1 MANIILFEGNRY
13 TGDTTWLAQYYG
25 AQTPTNFEVLD
36 ANGIL
41 RESNSGIN
49 FTYASN
55 GFFNSGTITSALS
68 FGLNGQLAIQATNLN
83 VDVATR
89 NSLLSV
95 GTSGYNY
102 YQYVL
107 RANDNFLGSAGDDII
122 PGSKGSDVINGAG
135 GIDVLTYRG
144 FGSGVNVNLATG
156 RAITAF
162 GTSILSNIE
171 DIEGSI
177 YGDTLVGNT
186 GNNQIQGF
194 GGADTI
200 NGGLGFDT
208 AVYVDAVFAV
218 NVNLSTGAVS
228 GGSGIDSLVSIERV
242 IGSRFNDTLTGSN
255 FNESF
260 LGGFGA
266 DIINGGGGIDTVEY
280 NFVGSGVIVNLL
292 TGAVGGSAGNDV
304 LSNIENVSGSI
315 FNDTITGNALANN
328 LNGNG
333 GIDRIDGGAGADT
346 LSSGAGVDT
355 FVFRFGQS
363 TVAGADRITD
373 LAIGSDKIDLLSTTG
388 LALAAPTSLSRAV
401 NSAAANVT
409 ALVGQVFLDANG
421 AIAGNQVLGLNSAA
435 LVQTTTAGIAGT
447 YLVVND
453 GVAGFQAATDLLIN
467 VTGYSGALP
476 AVGVSAVN
484 SFFI

>member
-13 TGDTTWLAQYYG
+13 TGDTVWLAQYYG
-25 AQTPTNFEVLD
+25 AQTSSNFEILD
-36 ANGIL
+36 ERGIL
-41 RESNSGIN
+41 RESDFGIN
-49 FTYASN
+49 FTYGSN
-55 GFFNSGTITSALS
+55 GFFNSGTITSTLS
-68 FGLNGQLAIQATNLN
+68 FALNGQLSVQATNLN

-89 NSLLSV
+89 NNLLSI
-95 GTSGYNY
+95 GSSIYNF

-107 RANDNFLGSAGDDII
+107 RANDNILGSANDDIFA
-122 PGSKGSDVINGAG
+122 GSQGNDTINGAG
-135 GIDVLTYRG
+135 GIDVLSYRG
-144 FGSGVNVNLATG
+144 FGSSVNVNLATG
-156 RAITAF
+156 RAVTTS
-162 GTSILSNIE
+162 GTSIISNIE

-177 YGDTLVGNT
+177 YSDSLTGDSK
-186 GNNQIQGF
+186 NNQIQGF
-194 GGADTI
+194 SGADTI

-208 AVYVDAVFAV
+208 AVYVDAIFAI
-218 NVNLSTGAVS
+218 NVNLTTGVVS
-228 GGSGIDSLVSIERV
+228 GGGGPDSLVSIERI
-242 IGSRFNDTLTGSN
+242 IGSRFNDTLTGSVA
-255 FNESF
+255 NESF

-292 TGAVGGSAGNDV
+292 TGAVSGSAGNDV

-315 FNDTITGNALANN
+315 FNDTITGNAFANN
-328 LNGNG
+328 LKGNG
-333 GIDRIDGGAGADT
+333 GSDRLDGGAGADT

-363 TVAGADRITD
+363 TVTGADRITD
-373 LAIGSDKIDLLSTTG
+373 FAIGSDKIDLLSATG
-388 LALAAPTSLSRAV
+388 LALVAPTSFSRAA

-409 ALVGQVFLDANG
+409 ALVSQVFLDANG
-421 AIAGNQVLGLNSAA
+421 AIAGNQALGLNSAA

-453 GVAGFQAATDLLIN
+453 SVAGFQAATDLLIN

-476 AVGVSAVN
+476 AVGAIAVN

>member
-1 MANIILFEGNRY
+1 MANLIFFEGNRY
-13 TGDTTWLAQYYG
+13 TGDTVYLAQYYG
-25 AQTPTNFEVLD
+25 TQTANNFEILD
-36 ANGIL
+36 GSGIL
-41 RESNSGIN
+41 REANIGTN
-49 FTYASN
+49 FTYGFN
-55 GFFNSGTITSALS
+55 GFFNGGTINAIYDFSLS
-68 FGLNGQLAIQATNLN
+68 GQLSSQITNL
-83 VDVATR
+83 VFDVATR

-95 GTSGYNY
+95 GTSSYNY
-102 YQYVL
+102 NQYIL
-107 RANDNFLGSAGDDII
+107 SQNDSILGSAGDDILA
-122 PGSKGSDVINGAG
+122 GSKGNDVINGAG
-135 GIDVLTYRG
+135 GVDVLSFKG
-144 FGSGVNVNLATG
+144 FGVSANVNLATG
-156 RAITAF
+156 RAITTF

-171 DIEGSI
+171 DIEGSD
-177 YGDTLVGNT
+177 YGDTLVGNIS
-186 GNNQIQGF
+186 NNQIQGF

-208 AVYVDAVFAV
+208 AVYVDAVFAI
-218 NVNLSTGAVS
+218 NVNLATGAVS
-228 GGSGIDSLVSIERV
+228 GGSGIDSLASIERI
-242 IGSRFNDTLTGSN
+242 IGSRFNDTLTGSVA
-255 FNESF
+255 NESF

-292 TGAVGGSAGNDV
+292 TGAVSGSAGNDV

-333 GIDRIDGGAGADT
+333 GSDRLDGGAGADT

-363 TVAGADRITD
+363 TVTGADRITD
-373 LAIGSDKIDLLSTTG
+373 FAIGSDKIDLLSAAG
-388 LALAAPTSLSRAV
+388 LALAAPTSLSRAA

-409 ALVGQVFLDANG
+409 ALVSQVFLDANG
-421 AIAGNQVLGLNSAA
+421 AIAGNQALGLNSAA

-476 AVGVSAVN
+476 AVGAISVN